1 MEVRSLLERL
11 EGGDGPLE
19 PPLAY
24 LAAQSVAFDEDELRA
39 ARRRAL
45 LVLAAGGDPRRE
57 LELGGRAVAV
67 LAEDLDDP
75 GRRRELEQALAA
87 LAGAADG
94 LDAVSATL
102 AGLLADRGLA
112 WRWACCALLAEELA
126 GASSPFE

>member
-11 EGGDGPLE
+11 EAGDGPLE

-24 LAAQSVAFDEDELRA
+24 LAAQSVALDEDELRA

-57 LELGGRAVAV
+57 LELGSRAVAV
-67 LAEDLDDP
+67 LAEDLDEP
-75 GRRRELEQALAA
+75 GRRRELEEALAG

-94 LDAVSATL
+94 LEAVSAAL
-102 AGLLADRGLA
+102 AVLLADCGLA

-126 GASSPFE
+126 DS